1 MSIEIANES
10 GVAVDEAALAAL
22 ARHVLDAMR
31 VHPLAELSVLLVD
44 EAAMTDLHQRWLGE
58 DGPTDVLAF
67 PMDELRPPSPGG
79 GQAERGTDEEAGQAL
94 LGDVVLCP
102 QVAIEQAAR
111 RITTCRT
118 SSTCCARTGSCTCS
132 GMTTP
137 SRTSTRRCSACRTG
151 CWPRGARNGTP
162 PGRDA
167 ASGGEAAARKG
178 RGDRAMGWLLAA
190 ALALTLL
197 AGWCASAEAALVR
210 ISRAGAKELGRGAG
224 QGSTPLQV
232 VLADVARYL
241 SVLLLARIAA
251 ELTATVLVTVAL
263 LHWLGSG
270 WRAFVIAAVVMTAVI
285 YVGTG
290 IVPRS
295 LGHRN
300 AVRVASAAA
309 SVLAPVVRL
318 LGPLSRLLPG
328 GTGGRGGVPPGSE
341 EDLRGLVDLLEQ
353 RRVIQPDERAMI
365 HSVFELGDTIVR
377 EVMVPRTEMVFVERG
392 KTLRQALSLALR
404 SGFSRIPVVGEN
416 EDDVVGIAYL
426 KDIVTRSY
434 EHRESESVEKVDSIM
449 RPATF
454 VPESKPIDALL
465 REMQARQ
472 IHLAI
477 VIDEYGGTAGLV
489 TIEDI
494 LEEIV
499 GEIADEYDKE
509 QPPVEWLGEGRAR
522 VTARLPV
529 EELEELFGVRIVA
542 EDVETVGGL
551 LAQRLGRVPIAGSVA
566 TVAGLRLTA
575 ESLAGRRNRIGTV
588 TVERV
593 TAAGDG
599 GGGRPVGNR
608 RGGDE
613 AGHGR
618 SGNGPDGIALDSAG

>member
-1 MSIEIANES
+1 
-10 GVAVDEAALAAL
+10 
-22 ARHVLDAMR
+22 
-31 VHPLAELSVLLVD
+31 
-44 EAAMTDLHQRWLGE
+44 
-58 DGPTDVLAF
+58 
-67 PMDELRPPSPGG
+67 
-79 GQAERGTDEEAGQAL
+79 
-94 LGDVVLCP
+94 
-102 QVAIEQAAR
+102 
-111 RITTCRT
+111 
-118 SSTCCARTGSCTCS
+118 
-132 GMTTP
+132 
-137 SRTSTRRCSACRTG
+137 
-151 CWPRGARNGTP
+151 
-162 PGRDA
+162 
-167 ASGGEAAARKG
+167 
-178 RGDRAMGWLLAA
+178 MGWLLLAA
-190 ALALTLL
+190 IALTLL
-197 AGWCASAEAALVR
+197 AGWSASAEAALIR
-210 ISRAGAKELGRGAG
+210 ISRAGAKELGRAVG

-241 SVLLLARIAA
+241 SVLLLTRIAA
-251 ELTATVLVTVAL
+251 ELSATVLVAVVL
-263 LHWLGSG
+263 LHWFGSG
-270 WRAFVIAAVVMTAVI
+270 WRAFLITAVI
-285 YVGTG
+285 MTIVIYVVAGL
-290 IVPRS
+290 IPRS
-295 LGHRN
+295 LRHRN
-300 AVRVASAAA
+300 AVRVAGVAA

-318 LGPLSRLLPG
+318 LGPLSRLLLLPG
-328 GTGGRGGVPPGSE
+328 SASRSGVPPGSE

-377 EVMVPRTEMVFVERG
+377 EVMVPRTDMVYVERG

-434 EHRESESVEKVDSIM
+434 EHREGESVERVDSIM

-454 VPESKPIDALL
+454 VPESKPIDVLL

-509 QPPVEWLGEGRAR
+509 QPPVEWLGEGQAR

-529 EELEELFGVRIVA
+529 EELGELFGVHIEA

-588 TVERV
+588 TVERIV
-593 TAAGDG
+593 PDG
-599 GGGRPVGNR
+599 NGRDRQAPANGGRQG
-608 RGGDE
+608 RGGN
-613 AGHGR
+613 G
-618 SGNGPDGIALDSAG
+618 SGNGQATTGQTGSS